1 MRLIYS
7 DGVSIT
13 TGGPIEI
20 MRLNGNVYVVARGY
34 LCQVESEAEGL
45 ELITRL
51 EASREKDGQDFEHT

>member
-1 MRLIYS
+1 MRLIYA

-13 TGGPIEI
+13 KGGPIEV

-45 ELITRL
+45 DLITRL
-51 EASREKDGQDFEHT
+51 EASRENEGRDFEHP